1 MSQEIVGN
9 FLAFNMTPQRARW
22 IKYLIAVLAGNAI
35 YLALSPLLPPGARH
49 RSLVDWG
56 TFVDLW
62 FCLFVYGIIEL
73 ILFLRRLHSAPPREK

>member
-1 MSQEIVGN
+1 
-9 FLAFNMTPQRARW
+9 MTRQRARW

-35 YLALSPLLPPGARH
+35 YLWLSPLLPPGARH

-73 ILFLRRLHSAPPREK
+73 ILFLRRHRTEAPKN